1 MNHENASVLSQAILV
16 DLCDEVFLTARGDSS
31 VPFVFKVLKLTT
43 WIS

>member
-1 MNHENASVLSQAILV
+1 MNRENAFVLSQAILA

-31 VPFVFKVLKLTT
+31 VPFIFRFLKLTT